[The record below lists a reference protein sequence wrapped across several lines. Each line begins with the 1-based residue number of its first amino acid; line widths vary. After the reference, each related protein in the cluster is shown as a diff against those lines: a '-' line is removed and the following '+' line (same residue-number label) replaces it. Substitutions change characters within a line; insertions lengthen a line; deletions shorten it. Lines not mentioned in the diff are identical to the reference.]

1 MRSRQ
6 GKGWTHDMRSQGKPD
21 ERGFTLVEIMV
32 ASVVVAVIVLAGMAA
47 LTVTG
52 KTVRGNEQISDAQQN
67 ARMAMEMITH
77 DIKMAGYG
85 PAIDP
90 SKNPVPVGNCGI
102 GGTPVPI
109 LPGDN
114 NPAAADTG
122 PDQISLTVP
131 VTFYGGPGV
140 PATPPA
146 WQTTAPIIVTGVAPF
161 TAVNSV
167 AINAAI
173 LPGMTAAGLGANSFI
188 SVGGVVE
195 TQLAAAVPAAPL
207 ALAAPVTGKIQIPTG
222 TQIFILQCITYQVIP
237 QLAGGARGA
246 DLNNICGGNAP
257 CLVRG
262 VANATVTSF
271 GRVLPN
277 CNVAN
282 SPCLPI
288 VNGIEDIQFAYA
300 CDGCLLP
307 GAGLSEPDGRID
319 DVSLNLIFDQADYV
333 SNQTWSTSP
342 MTPSAIKMVQV
353 AIVARQQ
360 LPDNGLG
367 EGNQQ
372 AGAGVLSTT
381 FLTVADHAHAGGVFV
396 AGDAATQIPPYASVR
411 RRVVTRTV
419 ETRNARPWS

>member
-1 MRSRQ
+1 
-6 GKGWTHDMRSQGKPD
+6 MRSQDKPD
-21 ERGFTLVEIMV
+21 EQGFTLIEVMV
-32 ASVVVAVIVLAGMAA
+32 ATAVTSVIVLAGMSA

-52 KTVRGNEQISDAQQN
+52 KSVRANEQISDAQQN

-90 SKNPVPVGNCGI
+90 SKSPVPVGNCGI

-114 NPAAADTG
+114 NPTAADTG
-122 PDQISLTVP
+122 PDQISLVVP
-131 VTFYGGPGV
+131 VTFYGGPGT
-140 PATPPA
+140 PAVPPA
-146 WQTTAPIIVTGVAPF
+146 WQTTAPIIVTGTSPF
-161 TAVNSV
+161 TAFNSV

-173 LPGMTAAGLGANSFI
+173 PAAMTAAGLAANSFI
-188 SVGGVVE
+188 SIGGVIEAQVQGA
-195 TQLAAAVPAAPL
+195 TAPMLLTVPS
-207 ALAAPVTGKIQIPTG
+207 TGKIQIPTG

-246 DLNNICGGNAP
+246 DVNNICGGNAP

-262 VANATVTSF
+262 VANATVNSF

-277 CNVAN
+277 CNVPA

-288 VNGIEDIQFAYA
+288 VNGIEDLQFAYA

-307 GAGLSEPDGRID
+307 AAGLSEPDGRID
-319 DVSLNLIFDQADYV
+319 DVSLSLIFDQADYV

-360 LPDNGLG
+360 SVDNGFG
-367 EGNQQ
+367 EGNSQ
-372 AGAGVLSTT
+372 AGAGTLSTT
-381 FLTVADHAHAGGVFV
+381 FLTVADHLHAGGVFV
-396 AGDAATQIPPYASVR
+396 AGDAGAQVPPYASVR